1 MTFRSFL
8 ALCLSLA
15 SASVFAQEKTI
26 ALNPVTVSATLSPQ
40 EISKTGRNIIVMDQ
54 QTIQK
59 LPANSID
66 EIIRYLPGVEVQ
78 SRGPMGTQSNITIR
92 GGTFQQV
99 LIILDGI
106 RLNDPLTG
114 HFNSYIP
121 ITPDEIERIEI
132 LKGPAA
138 VLYGTEAVGGV
149 VHIITKT
156 FANNHKKDSYRLM
169 GQYIGGEYGLNNGQ
183 ASASFHKKKTN
194 GSVSLITNNGTGQPL
209 RGARGYF
216 NLTTLNASLR
226 QEIGK
231 NWSIAYRFGL
241 DDRKFNA
248 QNFYTAR
255 LSDTAT
261 EYVSST
267 WNHIKTNF
275 QKNRHTLTIDL
286 GDKSTSDEY
295 RFNKILNPNINKS
308 RLQQAQLIYQYKIS
322 EQTTVSAGTQY
333 IRRSII
339 SNDRGNH
346 AVQNASAFAFMQ
358 TQIAK
363 KINVLPGF
371 RAEWNERSGWEI
383 LPQLNISYPYQQFN
397 FRAAAG
403 RTARDA
409 DFTERFNNY
418 QRNPVPS
425 GNRIGNPDLTAE
437 KAFSYEAGAD
447 YSMNENLKLSGTL
460 FGRNHNELIDW
471 VRTPYANMPRQI
483 NLVSTGNYDLASNIS
498 TVQTLGAELDI
509 HYQKTFGNHS
519 IKAGLGAIWME
530 STSSDTVPSLYVSNH
545 ARLLI
550 NFYGTYQFKWFGIS
564 INGLYKERNTP
575 AAVNGL
581 LPLSSSYILINAKA
595 DATILKDKLSIFVQ
609 ADNLFNQNY
618 ADILGSIMP
627 ARWLSGGIKLIM
639 E

>member
-26 ALNPVTVSATLSPQ
+26 ALNPITVSATLSPQ
-40 EISKTGRNIIVMDQ
+40 EISKTGRNIIVIDQ

-121 ITPDEIERIEI
+121 IHPDEIERIEI

-156 FANNHKKDSYRLM
+156 FAGKHKKDSYRLM

-226 QEIGK
+226 QQIGK

-275 QKNRHTLTIDL
+275 CRNCW
-286 GDKSTSDEY
+286 
-295 RFNKILNPNINKS
+295 S
-308 RLQQAQLIYQYKIS
+308 RLYFLQCRK
-322 EQTTVSAGTQY
+322 E
-333 IRRSII
+333 
-339 SNDRGNH
+339 
-346 AVQNASAFAFMQ
+346 
-358 TQIAK
+358 
-363 KINVLPGF
+363 
-371 RAEWNERSGWEI
+371 
-383 LPQLNISYPYQQFN
+383 
-397 FRAAAG
+397 
-403 RTARDA
+403 
-409 DFTERFNNY
+409 TET
-418 QRNPVPS
+418 
-425 GNRIGNPDLTAE
+425 D
-437 KAFSYEAGAD
+437 
-447 YSMNENLKLSGTL
+447 
-460 FGRNHNELIDW
+460 
-471 VRTPYANMPRQI
+471 
-483 NLVSTGNYDLASNIS
+483 
-498 TVQTLGAELDI
+498 
-509 HYQKTFGNHS
+509 
-519 IKAGLGAIWME
+519 
-530 STSSDTVPSLYVSNH
+530 
-545 ARLLI
+545 
-550 NFYGTYQFKWFGIS
+550 
-564 INGLYKERNTP
+564 
-575 AAVNGL
+575 
-581 LPLSSSYILINAKA
+581 
-595 DATILKDKLSIFVQ
+595 
-609 ADNLFNQNY
+609 
-618 ADILGSIMP
+618 
-627 ARWLSGGIKLIM
+627 
-639 E
+639 